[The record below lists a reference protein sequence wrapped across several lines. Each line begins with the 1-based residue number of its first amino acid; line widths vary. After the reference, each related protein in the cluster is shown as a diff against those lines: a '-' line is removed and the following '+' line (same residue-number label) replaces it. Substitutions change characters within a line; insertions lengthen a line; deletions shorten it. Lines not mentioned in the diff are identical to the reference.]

1 MKTVIE
7 KIEDNN
13 LRIVHAFCIN
23 ILVMS
28 FIYSILNINLFYSL
42 VTLIGIFYFFSTLQ
56 LTENYNYQRLKNINI
71 TIKE

>member
-13 LRIVHAFCIN
+13 LRVVHAFCIN
-23 ILVMS
+23 ILAMS
-28 FIYSILNINLFYSL
+28 FVYSILNINLFYSL
-42 VTLIGIFYFFSTLQ
+42 VTLIGIFYFFSTMQ
-56 LTENYNYQRLKNINI
+56 LTVNYNYQRLKNINI